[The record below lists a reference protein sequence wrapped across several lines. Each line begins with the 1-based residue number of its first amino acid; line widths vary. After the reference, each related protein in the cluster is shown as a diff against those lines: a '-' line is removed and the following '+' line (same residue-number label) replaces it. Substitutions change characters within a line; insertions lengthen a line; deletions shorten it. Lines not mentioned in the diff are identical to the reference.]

1 MKPIFSPLLLS
12 VALLPP
18 LLSAP
23 LSLMSSPAQSQEQSR
38 EQPQRIIAVGGAL
51 TEIVYAL
58 GAQQR
63 LVAVDT
69 TSTFPAETLK
79 LAKVGYMRQLSSEG
93 VLSMKPSV
101 VLATNEAGPPA
112 VMSQLK
118 SAGVKFEIMN
128 ADHSFEELRNKVRVV
143 SAALGLQAQ
152 GAKLDDSI
160 TAEWKATQEFVARN
174 GRKPRV
180 LFLMLH
186 SASGGLMAS
195 GEGTAADAVIRYA
208 GGINAVS
215 GYKGYKPLAEEA
227 VIAAAPD
234 FVLLTRE
241 GLDAIGGIDKLWQKP
256 GLGFTPAAKNKR
268 YAAPDA
274 LYLLGFGPRLPKA
287 VRELAEKLQAGA

>member
-1 MKPIFSPLLLS
+1 MKHFFSIALGC
-12 VALLPP
+12 ALLGGG
-18 LLSAP
+18 AAQAQA
-23 LSLMSSPAQSQEQSR
+23 PAQAPEPRVVS
-38 EQPQRIIAVGGAL
+38 VGGAL

-58 GAQQR
+58 GAQKT

-69 TSTFPAETLK
+69 TSTHPPEALK
-79 LAKVGYMRQLSSEG
+79 LARVGYQRQLSSEG
-93 VLSMKPSV
+93 VLSMRPSV

-112 VMSQLK
+112 VISQLK
-118 SAGVKFEIMN
+118 SAGVKFETVT
-128 ADHSFEELRNKVRVV
+128 AEHTFEEVRNKVRTV
-143 SAALGLQAQ
+143 SGALGMAAQ
-152 GAKLDDSI
+152 GARLDDAI
-160 TAEWKATQEFVARN
+160 TAEWKSTQDFVAAFEKKS

-180 LFLMLH
+180 LFLLLH
-186 SASGGLMAS
+186 SAAGGLMAS

-241 GLDAIGGIDKLWQKP
+241 GLEAIGGIDKLWQKP
-256 GLGFTPAAKNKR
+256 GLALTPAAKNKR

-287 VRELAEKLQAGA
+287 VRELAEKLQAGGPG